1 MSKKLL
7 HKTLRYYLLFS
18 VAVLLVS
25 APMFYFITNKLFID
39 EADEGIELR
48 KDEFLKDHLATI
60 QSEQISIWNKFN
72 RDIKIEKQTA
82 VLKSDSLF
90 YRHFYDTLEKESE
103 PYRVL
108 YSPIKIDEIPYTLMV
123 RTNLVESED
132 IILSVAILF
141 LITLSVLLTGLY
153 FITRRLSSH
162 LWKPF
167 YSTLTH
173 MEHFE
178 IHTDTRP
185 ILTENDT
192 EEFMRLNQS
201 VSKLLERNATAFK
214 NQKEFIENAAHE
226 LQTPLAAFQ
235 AKLDMLAQKLT
246 FTEEIGDTL
255 SGLNDSLSRLVRL
268 NKNLLL
274 LSKMEGSLFF
284 RESISVS
291 DLLKRQS
298 TFLEEQAQEKEIEM
312 ILDSSEEVT
321 ILADGTMLEMAISN
335 LLLNAVR
342 HNKEGG
348 KIMISLNH
356 SSLTVSNTSSHD
368 GLDRSKLFKRFAFP
382 GSTGGN
388 GLGLAIVDKAAAL
401 HGWRVDYAYENQLHT
416 FRLFF

>member
-18 VAVLLVS
+18 IAVLLVS

-39 EADEGIELR
+39 EADEGIVLR

-60 QSEQISIWNKFN
+60 QPEQISIWNKFN
-72 RDIKIEKQTA
+72 RDIKIEKRKTD
-82 VLKSDSLF
+82 LKSDSLF

-103 PYRVL
+103 PYRVM

-274 LSKMEGSLFF
+274 LSKMEGSLFL

-312 ILDSSEEVT
+312 ILDSREEVT
-321 ILADGTMLEMAISN
+321 ILADGTMLEMAINN
-335 LLLNAVR
+335 LFLNAVR

-356 SSLTVSNTSSHD
+356 SSLTVSNTSNQS
-368 GLDRSKLFKRFAFP
+368 GLDRSKLFKRFAVP
-382 GSTGGN
+382 GSKGGN

-401 HGWRVDYAYENQLHT
+401 HGWRIDYTYDNQLHT